1 MRTVKRRLSI
11 AKFSSVAGD
20 KPCFVFYLTSGLKA
34 SIRKFLFRGAI
45 VPIGLTG
52 RIVVGAFK
60 RDTDTVLNYTD
71 RLNLRFGCVLKV
83 SAAVLTLSQ
92 L

>member
-1 MRTVKRRLSI
+1 MRTAKRRLSI

-20 KPCFVFYLTSGLKA
+20 KPFFVFYLTSGLKA
-34 SIRKFLFRGAI
+34 SIRTFLSRGEK

-52 RIVVGAFK
+52 RIVIVAFK
-60 RDTDTVLNYTD
+60 RDTDTALNYID
-71 RLNLRFGCVLKV
+71 RLNLQFGCALKF